1 MFLLKNM
8 RKYIPAAVVGVLAV
22 VCWSNRSEAKLFD
35 LAEFKL
41 KNGMQVIVI
50 PNHKAPIIKHMVWY
64 KAGSVDEPRGKGG
77 TAHLLEH
84 LMFRGTRKVKDGE
97 FNRLI
102 NENGGDSNAFTSQD
116 YTAYH
121 QLLDIS
127 KLELAMA
134 LEADRM
140 QNLQISDEAFAK
152 EREIVFQER
161 KQMIDN
167 NPLAYFGENLRKLLW
182 QDHPY
187 GLSVAGT
194 EADIKA
200 ITKEDVENF
209 YQRFY
214 APNNAILVLSGD
226 IDPQTA
232 EQLAEKYYGV
242 IESRPLGDK
251 AEFPKFK
258 RRFEADLEM
267 RLSQISAPR
276 LIIYYPAPSVNEDK
290 SSIYALNL
298 LANYLGGGETS
309 KLYKKLVDEQKIALS
324 VSAGYDADQRSYGT
338 FGISVVPREGVAKE
352 DAEAGTFRAVSEA
365 LAEMNSKEIGK
376 IKQKMLAGLVYLRDN
391 PGDAAYITGA
401 MAAVGYDTDEINMQD
416 EKLRKVEY
424 QEVKEAA
431 AKLFKQSRVTGWVNS
446 VKESQ

>member
-1 MFLLKNM
+1 MLKNLQ
-8 RKYIPAAVVGVLAV
+8 KYFAAAILLSAV
-22 VCWSNRSEAKLFD
+22 SSYCGRAEAKLFD
-35 LAEFKL
+35 LSEFKL

-84 LMFRGTRKVKDGE
+84 LMFRGTEKAKDGE

-102 NENGGDSNAFTSQD
+102 NENGGDSNAFTSLD

-140 QNLQISDEAFAK
+140 QNLQISDEAFNK

-167 NPLAYFGENLRKLLW
+167 NPLAYFGESLRKLLW

-187 GLSVAGT
+187 GLSVAGASA
-194 EADIKA
+194 EIKA
-200 ITKEDVENF
+200 IAKDDVENF
-209 YQRFY
+209 YQQFY
-214 APNNAILVLSGD
+214 VPNNAILILSGD

-232 EQLAEKYYGV
+232 ERLAEKYYGAV
-242 IESRPLGDK
+242 ESRPLGKK
-251 AEFPKFK
+251 AEFPKLN

-267 RLSQISAPR
+267 GLPQVSAPR
-276 LIIYYPAPSVNEDK
+276 MITYYLAPSVNEDK
-290 SSIYALNL
+290 SSIYALNV

-309 KLYKKLVDEQKIALS
+309 KLYKKLVDEQKLALGVS
-324 VSAGYDADQRSYGT
+324 VAYDADSRSYGT
-338 FGISVVPREGVAKE
+338 FSLSVIPREGVSQADLK
-352 DAEAGTFRAVSEA
+352 AGTESALKEA
-365 LAEMNSKEIGK
+365 LAGINLDEIEK

-401 MAAVGYDTDEINMQD
+401 MAAVGYDMDEINLQD
-416 EKLRKVEY
+416 EKLRAVSY
-424 QEVKEAA
+424 REVKEAA
-431 AKLFKQSRVTGWVNS
+431 DKLFKMPRVTGWIHPL
-446 VKESQ
+446 KGGQ